1 MANNLS
7 ANDFQLGVQ
16 VVPKT
21 DQLNNEFKKIS
32 QTASLNVNVKIND
45 QSFKKVNKVVETYSN
60 NLGKTYQ
67 QTTILNQANE
77 VLYSSTTKLNEKFKP
92 FNKEVKQSSQNLSET
107 AKTAKQASGSITN
120 LGEVTSKAGTQA
132 KSLGQS
138 FGDIVTKV
146 GKFYLATKPIQMMQQ
161 AFDEAIETVKEFD
174 DAVTEFKKVSDLSGE
189 SLDDYTQKLGELG
202 KTVAR
207 TRSDMVASSTE
218 FVKSG
223 YSEEDAAQLARIAE
237 LYRNIADEAISSGDS
252 ANFIISQMKAFS
264 NDTET
269 FALHTINAINNVS
282 NNMAVSS
289 SDISTALSK
298 TSSAMGALGNTYE
311 QTVALVTSGTE
322 IMQGQASKVARGLR
336 TIGNNIANAA
346 QGADTLEI
354 SVQGVTKQID
364 LLDST
369 TGDMRSTFDIMQDIF
384 TSGWNDMTNAEQQAL
399 AISLAGKLIFAS
411 TDLIAGKITKMLYLL
426 NSKCLK
432 PLIPNY
438 NSNVVMAKLIT

>member
-32 QTASLNVNVKIND
+32 QTATLNVNVKIND

-107 AKTAKQASGSITN
+107 AKTTKQASGSITN
-120 LGEVTSKAGTQA
+120 LGEVTSKAGTQV

-174 DAVTEFKKVSDLSGE
+174 DTLVEFRKVSDLSGD
-189 SLDDYTQKLGELG
+189 SLTAYTQELAKMGEVTG
-202 KTVAR
+202 STMTA
-207 TRSDMVASSTE
+207 MVSAATE
-218 FVKSG
+218 FKKSG
-223 YSEEDAAQLARIAE
+223 YSDEDAATLASVAE
-237 LYRNIADEAISSGDS
+237 KYRNISDEQLSAGES
-252 ANFIISQMKAFS
+252 ANFIIAQLKAF
-264 NDTET
+264 
-269 FALHTINAINNVS
+269 
-282 NNMAVSS
+282 NMTASESEHIIDAV
-289 SDISTALSK
+289 
-298 TSSAMGALGNTYE
+298 NE
-311 QTVALVTSGTE
+311 V
-322 IMQGQASKVARGLR
+322 
-336 TIGNNIANAA
+336 
-346 QGADTLEI
+346 
-354 SVQGVTKQID
+354 
-364 LLDST
+364 
-369 TGDMRSTFDIMQDIF
+369 
-384 TSGWNDMTNAEQQAL
+384 
-399 AISLAGKLIFAS
+399 
-411 TDLIAGKITKMLYLL
+411 
-426 NSKCLK
+426 
-432 PLIPNY
+432 
-438 NSNVVMAKLIT
+438 